1 MKIITKPNTISE
13 IKKTINLVDA
23 FIIGVKDM
31 SINENMYVTLE
42 ELKEIASLLKTN
54 NKELFISIN
63 KNMHNKDI
71 PIIKDIMTKLNN
83 YNIKGLLYYDVS
95 ILSIS
100 KKIDINYDLVWA
112 CEHYSTN
119 YDTINYWNNF
129 GAKYALLSGEI
140 TLEEIN
146 CIAENTKSTLI
157 APMFGYLPM
166 YVSKRHGVKNY
177 LEYFNLKDNSKV
189 NYLSKEGNFYPI
201 IDNNV
206 GTSVYSGNIL
216 NGILD
221 IKNLKNIEYILL
233 NGFGIQEDTFIKI
246 INMYKNVNKDNETQ
260 YDKEIKQMIPNVDTG
275 FLHKETISKVKK
287 NG

>member
-23 FIIGVKDM
+23 FIIGIKDM
-31 SINENMYVTLE
+31 SINENMYVSLE
-42 ELKEIASLLKTN
+42 ELKEIATLLKTN

-71 PIIKDIMTKLNN
+71 PIIKDIMLKLNN

-100 KKIDINYDLVWA
+100 QKIDINYDLVWA

-157 APMFGYLPM
+157 LPIFGYLPM

-189 NYLSKEGNFYPI
+189 NYLGKEGIFYPI